1 MSARKSLIR
10 RGFLAATA
18 LCATILS
25 AAPAKADPIVLKV
38 GTLAPTASPWGKVF
52 DTWSRGIKERTK
64 GAVEIQIF
72 PNSQQGDEI
81 TMAGKI
87 RNGQLDGAAMTATG
101 LGSFNQNVLALQ
113 LPGVFNGDWK
123 KLDNARNAVRPLLD
137 PDFEKR
143 DASGK
148 AKGVYVVGWGDV
160 GVGYLMSKGGQVN
173 KPSDLKSFKPFYI
186 AGDPIGQNFL
196 TTVGVTLKA
205 IPVPEIFTA
214 LSGNNVN
221 VITSPALA
229 AEQLQWSSFLD
240 NLNDMPIGMGIGGL
254 VFSAAKLDSLPPE
267 IKAAV
272 LETGKIT
279 GEALTEKIRKED
291 ALALGRLKGTMKVYK
306 PSPADQNEWANVF
319 AKTRKAVCGT
329 TIKQAVCDAV
339 IAAAK

>member
-1 MSARKSLIR
+1 MKIQRLIR
-10 RGFLAATA
+10 RGFLAAGA
-18 LCATILS
+18 LV
-25 AAPAKADPIVLKV
+25 AALGVSSVANADPIVLKV

-52 DTWSRGIKERTK
+52 DTWSRGIKQRTN

-101 LGSFNQNVLALQ
+101 LSAFNQNVLALQ
-113 LPGVFNGDWK
+113 LPGIFAGDWA
-123 KLDNARNAVRPLLD
+123 KLDKARNAIRPLLD
-137 PDFEKR
+137 PEFEKR

-160 GVGYLMSKGGQVN
+160 GVGYLMSKGGPVN

-196 TTVGVTLKA
+196 TVVGVTLKA

-221 VITSPALA
+221 VLTSPALA
-229 AEQLQWSSFLD
+229 AEQLQWSSFVD
-240 NLNDMPIGMGIGGL
+240 HLNEVPAGMGIGGL

-267 IKAAV
+267 LKAAV

-279 GEALTEKIRKED
+279 GEALTDKIRKED
-291 ALALGRLKGTMKVYK
+291 AAALARLKGSMKVYK
-306 PSPADQNEWANVF
+306 PSPADQQEWANVF
-319 AKTRKAVCGT
+319 EKTRKAVCGS